1 MKHLDRYE
9 CYHMHFVFTNTYDG
23 LSVCSFC
30 SDDLLRDA
38 FIGRPFAF
46 VCLNFLNTEIP
57 DCLEYF
63 TYDTP
68 NYFGNCRKTGNIITL
83 NVGFKN
89 ISKHDKNAPSGD

>member
-1 MKHLDRYE
+1 MR
-9 CYHMHFVFTNTYDG
+9 FVFTNTYNE
-23 LSVCSFC
+23 LPVCSFC

-46 VCLNFLNTEIP
+46 VCANFVNAEIP
-57 DCLEYF
+57 DCIQYF

-89 ISKHDKNAPSGD
+89 ISAHEKNATSGD